1 MFLRK
6 NHSKFSTRLGLSLFA
21 MLAFL
26 PVGYSNDSPKAP
38 ASPVTGAEGTEVAPP
53 LAQARTGLSSFGKN
67 MPAGLKNVGVTIP
80 GFTKGKPS
88 SLVLADSVTRIDEN
102 RLMAENMTIQMFAED
117 PRENVTVDLKSAT
130 YHMTNQ
136 VLRSATRSK
145 VTRSDFELE
154 GDSLV
159 FDTMT
164 SQGKMVG
171 NVRMVIYDASM
182 LKPAATKSEPK
193 AGEDKSAAGSSVVK
207 DAATPATTVPP
218 PVEKTSTPAK

>member
-1 MFLRK
+1 MFLYPIQSR
-6 NHSKFSTRLGLSLFA
+6 HLIAPWLL
-21 MLAFL
+21 LAFFSVSHATDAGK
-26 PVGYSNDSPKAP
+26 PVSPA
-38 ASPVTGAEGTEVAPP
+38 GTVGPGDAAAPP

-80 GFTKGKPS
+80 GFSKGRPS

-102 RLMAENMTIQMFAED
+102 RLIAENMTIQMFAED

-136 VLRSATRSK
+136 VLRSPTRSK
-145 VTRSDFELE
+145 VSRSDFELE

-159 FDTMT
+159 FDTLT

-171 NVRMVIYDASM
+171 NVRMVIYDADM
-182 LKPAATKSEPK
+182 LKPPSERKTEAKAEPQKPATVPVPDSPTQPAAP
-193 AGEDKSAAGSSVVK
+193 VV
-207 DAATPATTVPP
+207 APATAPATTPL
-218 PVEKTSTPAK
+218 PAK

>member
-1 MFLRK
+1 MFLRSI
-6 NHSKFSTRLGLSLFA
+6 HPRLLLALWLALSTFSTSRASDAGKSA
-21 MLAFL
+21 
-26 PVGYSNDSPKAP
+26 VP
-38 ASPVTGAEGTEVAPP
+38 ADQATEEPAVPPP

-67 MPAGLKNVGVTIP
+67 MPAGLRNVGVTIP
-80 GFTKGKPS
+80 GFSKGKPS

-102 RLMAENMTIQMFAED
+102 RLIAENMTIQMFADD

-136 VLRSATRSK
+136 VLRSPTRSK

-171 NVRMVIYDASM
+171 NVRMVIYDANM
-182 LKPAATKSEPK
+182 LKPASER
-193 AGEDKSAAGSSVVK
+193 K
-207 DAATPATTVPP
+207 DAGGVEAKKPASAKVSDSTEQPAVPAAAPAAAPAVTPL
-218 PVEKTSTPAK
+218 PAK